1 MFKRMKDEY
10 LPTGLWFTL
19 PTVTNAMVR
28 AKFGTGLVSQDLEKY
43 SDSIQ
48 IKSDMTGV
56 KYSMYKCY
64 GVWRVGKVTGLGND
78 TQEAFDRAE
87 IHKLFGVEEVTIP
100 SY

>member
-10 LPTGLWFTL
+10 LGTGLWFTL

-48 IKSDMTGV
+48 IQSEMTGV

-64 GVWRVGKVTGLGND
+64 GVWRVGRVAGLGNA

-87 IHKLFGVEEVTIP
+87 IHKLFGVEEVTSN

>member
-64 GVWRVGKVTGLGND
+64 GIWRVGKVTGLGND

-87 IHKLFGVEEVTIP
+87 IHKLFGVEEVTCN

>member
-1 MFKRMKDEY
+1 MKDEY
-10 LPTGLWFTL
+10 LPTGLWFEL

-87 IHKLFGVEEVTIP
+87 IHKLFGVEEVTSN

>member
-10 LPTGLWFTL
+10 LPTGLWFEL

-48 IKSDMTGV
+48 IKSHMTGV

-64 GVWRVGKVTGLGND
+64 GIWRVGKVTGLGND

-87 IHKLFGVEEVTIP
+87 IHKLFGVEEVTSN

>member
-19 PTVTNAMVR
+19 STVTNAMVR

-64 GVWRVGKVTGLGND
+64 GVWRVGRVAGLGND

>member
-1 MFKRMKDEY
+1 MFKRIKDES
-10 LPTGLWFTL
+10 LGTGLWFTL
-19 PTVTNAMVR
+19 PTVSNAMVK

-56 KYSMYKCY
+56 KYAMYKCY

>member
-10 LPTGLWFTL
+10 LPTGLWFEL
-19 PTVTNAMVR
+19 PTVTNAMVK
-28 AKFGTGLVSQDLEKY
+28 AKFGTGLAGQDLEKY

-87 IHKLFGVEEVTIP
+87 IHKLFGVEEVTSN

>member
-28 AKFGTGLVSQDLEKY
+28 AKFGTGMASQDREKY

-56 KYSMYKCY
+56 KYSLYKCY
-64 GVWRVGKVTGLGND
+64 GVWRVGRVAGTGNA

-87 IHKLFGVEEVTIP
+87 IHKFFGVQEVTSN

>member
-64 GVWRVGKVTGLGND
+64 GIWRVGKVTGLGND

-87 IHKLFGVEEVTIP
+87 IHKLFGVEEVTSN

>member
-10 LPTGLWFTL
+10 LPTGLWFEL

-64 GVWRVGKVTGLGND
+64 GVWRVGRVAGLGND

-87 IHKLFGVEEVTIP
+87 IHKLFGVEEVTSN

>member
-10 LPTGLWFTL
+10 LPTGLWFEL

-64 GVWRVGKVTGLGND
+64 GVWRVGKVTGLGNA

-87 IHKLFGVEEVTIP
+87 IHKFFGVQEVTSN